1 MKQKKMKKKKSTGS
15 FWFKFKDNKYGIVG
29 LYIFLVIVLVALL
42 APVLAP
48 YNPYE
53 SITATR
59 ADVMASPSGDHW
71 FGQDEAG
78 RDVLSLVIYGS
89 RISLIVG
96 FAAAV
101 ITVLLGC
108 IVGLSSG
115 YAGGWL
121 DSLLM
126 RITDGFL
133 AVPKIPL
140 MLVIITVSGKSLTN
154 IILVIGLLSWPFTA
168 RIVRAQV
175 MSVKERTFVL
185 RARSIGLSH
194 PAIVIKHIFPQVL
207 PLIFAS
213 ATLDISYAI
222 LAEATLS
229 FLGLGD
235 PTLVSW
241 GSTLNNAFTR
251 GAVTR
256 GAWFYIAPPGIA
268 LVLITLSLALI
279 GTAVQEIINPRL
291 GSHHLF
297 DERKIV
303 SLLRHGIKQEVIIN
317 ESK

>member
-1 MKQKKMKKKKSTGS
+1 
-15 FWFKFKDNKYGIVG
+15 
-29 LYIFLVIVLVALL
+29 
-42 APVLAP
+42 
-48 YNPYE
+48 
-53 SITATR
+53 
-59 ADVMASPSGDHW
+59 
-71 FGQDEAG
+71 
-78 RDVLSLVIYGS
+78 
-89 RISLIVG
+89 
-96 FAAAV
+96 
-101 ITVLLGC
+101 
-108 IVGLSSG
+108 
-115 YAGGWL
+115 
-121 DSLLM
+121 M